1 MSKVLSFFTEATPL
15 KLVLISFILS
25 GVAHFIEKPLPSIF
39 LGLRLIA
46 FLLFVY
52 AVIRYFNKK

>member
-1 MSKVLSFFTEATPL
+1 MNKIVSFFTEATPL
-15 KLVLISFILS
+15 KLILISFILS
-25 GVAHFIEKPLPSIF
+25 GIAHFIEKPLPSIF

-46 FLLFVY
+46 FLLFIY

>member
-1 MSKVLSFFTEATPL
+1 MNKVITFFRETSAL
-15 KLVLISFILS
+15 KLIGIAILISGLTY
-25 GVAHFIEKPLPSIF
+25 FIEKPLPSVF

-46 FLLFVY
+46 FLLFIY